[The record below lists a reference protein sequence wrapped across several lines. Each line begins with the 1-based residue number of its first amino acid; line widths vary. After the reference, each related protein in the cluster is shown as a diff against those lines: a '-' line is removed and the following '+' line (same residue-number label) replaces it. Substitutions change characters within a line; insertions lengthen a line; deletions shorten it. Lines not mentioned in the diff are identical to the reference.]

1 MMAPTLAMNNS
12 LPRLLQLSSQNLP
25 VGAYAYSQAQ
35 EWAIAKGTI
44 KDGESAAEWIEGVFL
59 FGVSQLDLPALVQ
72 AYNAVKKQ
80 EWQYLSDIDCYVQAS
95 RESKELLL
103 EDIEMGRALRRVL
116 ISMNVETGISK
127 TPSFVTQFACAGI
140 AWCVSLDEL
149 LAGMAYNW
157 LESQVMVATKSLPL
171 GQSAAQS
178 ILYRLCGLIS
188 KALPRAIELSR
199 DSDYGVSLHGLAIM
213 SSRHELMEARLYRS

>member
-1 MMAPTLAMNNS
+1 MMAPTIVMTSS

-35 EWAIAKGTI
+35 EWAIAQGTI

-59 FGVSQLDLPALVQ
+59 FGIGQLDLPALVQ
-72 AYNAVKKQ
+72 AYDAVIKQ
-80 EWQYLSDIDCYVQAS
+80 DWQHLSEIDCYVQAS

-116 ISMNVETGISK
+116 ISMSVETGISK
-127 TPSFVTQFACAGI
+127 TPSFVTQYACAGV
-140 AWCVSLDEL
+140 AWCISLEEL
-149 LAGMAYNW
+149 LVGMAYNW

-178 ILYRLCGLIS
+178 ILYRLCSLIS
-188 KALPRAIELSR
+188 KAVSSAIELSR
-199 DSDYGVSLHGLAIM
+199 DSDYGTSLHGLAIM
-213 SSRHELMEARLYRS
+213 SSRHELMKTRLYRS